1 MSKSNKWDA
10 AGDVLRVM
18 KRMETLSEHQRTPRE
33 YNKRKS
39 VYWDSELNERRA
51 KQKCQLQQSCEDASS
66 SQVDVADTMSADELR
81 EGLKRFGIQTRVR
94 KLTRLQE
101 MYRQALK
108 NQ

>member
-1 MSKSNKWDA
+1 
-10 AGDVLRVM
+10 M

-39 VYWDSELNERRA
+39 VYWDSELNEKRA

-101 MYRQALK
+101 MYRQGLK